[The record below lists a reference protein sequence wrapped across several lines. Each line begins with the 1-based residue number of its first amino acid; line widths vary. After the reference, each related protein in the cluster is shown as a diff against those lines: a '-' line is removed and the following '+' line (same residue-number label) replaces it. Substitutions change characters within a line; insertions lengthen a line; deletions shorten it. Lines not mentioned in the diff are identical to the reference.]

1 MGEGGEEMCTY
12 LFLFT
17 SKVHSLLK
25 AVKRYDVPSTWCP
38 CKVKRKTENFQYD
51 KYELGFFYSFTC
63 CFCLFFFKKSVRRS
77 LFQPRRPRGSQSG
90 REKGRDESF
99 QVRAKEPNTKD
110 YFSWEPEKINV
121 KFYKNCENRGN
132 ILNTS
137 YVRSHF
143 GKFDICFLG
152 LPREIVFAVI
162 TDNRS
167 YN

>member
-1 MGEGGEEMCTY
+1 MN
-12 LFLFT
+12 LVSFI
-17 SKVHSLLK
+17 LLPVVF
-25 AVKRYDVPSTWCP
+25 AS
-38 CKVKRKTENFQYD
+38 
-51 KYELGFFYSFTC
+51 
-63 CFCLFFFKKSVRRS
+63 FFFKKSVRRS

-132 ILNTS
+132 ILNIS

-167 YN
+167 KKKKAILFKLFWYKIFVH